1 MNKFI
6 VSIIITFNCFGTLPA
21 QSNVNPDISLIGTFN
36 TYTNFIKDSP
46 EYGKLN
52 FEIPSFELFIDGYLN
67 PYSRATANIAFED
80 GQFNAEEIYANI
92 VRGLPLDVQ
101 IKAGKYLVGF
111 GKLNIAHPHTWPFLH
126 RPLFH
131 QIYFGEEGF
140 NDIGVDLS
148 FILPIEDFYT
158 TLDLG
163 IYKGDAIAINTGGED
178 SDPYNVRGNSPIFVG
193 RLGSFFS
200 IGDFSNLDFGLS
212 SSYGNYAKSSF
223 YFPEEGEI
231 SNQMLTYLYGGI
243 DFKFKYKPDSYTSL
257 VIQGEAILNHRDV
270 IRGLTNETVVNKIN
284 TYGAFI
290 YFDYQFL
297 KQFSVGTKYDF
308 TYGVIGDEPYLNTLA
323 NDDLNKTQGIE
334 YWIGYY
340 PIEET
345 LALRLDVQH
354 LFFDL
359 DDNMEREPETTITL
373 QLLFSL
379 GPHKAHQ
386 F

>member
-1 MNKFI
+1 MSKRLIFYFI
-6 VSIIITFNCFGTLPA
+6 LFNSITFA
-21 QSNVNPDISLIGTFN
+21 QSNVNPDISLIGKFN
-36 TYTNFIKDSP
+36 TFTNFNKDTP

-52 FEIPSFELFIDGYLN
+52 FDIPSFELFIDGYLN
-67 PYSRATANIAFED
+67 PYARATANIAFED
-80 GQFNAEEIYANI
+80 GTFNAEEIYANI

-101 IKAGKYLVGF
+101 IKAGKYLLGF
-111 GKLNIAHPHTWPFLH
+111 GKLNLAHPHSWPFID

-131 QIYFGEEGF
+131 QVYFGPEGF
-140 NDIGVDLS
+140 NDIGINLS
-148 FILPIEDFYT
+148 FILPTEDFYT

-163 IYKGDAIAINTGGED
+163 VYKGDAITNNTGGED
-178 SDPYNVRGNSPIFVG
+178 ADDNEVRGNSPIFVG

-200 IGDFSNLDFGLS
+200 MGDFTNLDLGLS
-212 SSYGNYAKSSF
+212 GSYGNYAKSSF
-223 YFPEEGEI
+223 YIPDSIDLASE
-231 SNQMLTYLYGGI
+231 MLTYLYGGI
-243 DFKFKYKPDSYTSL
+243 DFKFKYKPDSYSSL
-257 VIQGEAILNHRDV
+257 VIQGEGLLNHRDV
-270 IRGLTNETVVNKIN
+270 IRGTDLEPVIESIS

-297 KQFSVGTKYDF
+297 KQFSVGAKYDF
-308 TYGVIGDEPYLNTLA
+308 TNGIIGDEPSIKTLA
-323 NDDLNKTQGIE
+323 NDNVNSTHGIS

-345 LALRLDVQH
+345 LAIRLGAQH
-354 LFFDL
+354 LIFDL
-359 DDNMEREPETTITL
+359 KDNLEKDTETTITL

>member
-1 MNKFI
+1 MFKK
-6 VSIIITFNCFGTLPA
+6 IIYCLLIINSMIFS

-36 TYTNFIKDSP
+36 TFTNFIKDTP

-52 FEIPSFELFIDGYLN
+52 FEMPSFELYIDGYLN
-67 PYSRATANIAFED
+67 PFARATANIAFE
-80 GQFNAEEIYANI
+80 GGHFHVEEIYANI

-111 GKLNIAHPHTWPFLH
+111 GKLNLVHPHAWPFIN
-126 RPLFH
+126 RPLFQ

-140 NDIGVDLS
+140 NDIGVNLS

-163 IYKGDAIAINTGGED
+163 VYKGDAISNNTGGED
-178 SDPYNVRGNSPIFVG
+178 SDPFDVRGNGPIFVG

-200 IGDFSNLDFGLS
+200 IGDFSNLDVGLS

-223 YFPEEGEI
+223 YIPDSVGF
-231 SNQMLTYLYGGI
+231 SNKKLTYLYGGV

-257 VIQGEAILNHRDV
+257 VIQGEGILNHRDV
-270 IRGLTNETVVNKIN
+270 IKENESEITIGSVT

-290 YFDYQFL
+290 YFDYQFF
-297 KQFSVGTKYDF
+297 KQFSVGAKYDF
-308 TYGVIGDEPYLNTLA
+308 TYGVIGDEPSINTLA
-323 NDDLNKTQGIE
+323 NDDINKTQGIE

-345 LALRLDVQH
+345 LALRLDTQH

-359 DDNMEREPETTITL
+359 RDNLKKDPETTITL
-373 QLLFSL
+373 QLIFSL

>member
-1 MNKFI
+1 MLKKMIYYI
-6 VSIIITFNCFGTLPA
+6 VLFNALTFA

-36 TYTNFIKDSP
+36 TFTNFNEGAP

-67 PYSRATANIAFED
+67 PYARATANIAFED
-80 GQFNAEEIYANI
+80 GKFNAEEVYANI

-101 IKAGKYLVGF
+101 IKAGKYLLGF
-111 GKLNIAHPHTWPFLH
+111 GKLNLIHPHAWPFIN

-131 QIYFGEEGF
+131 QVYFGAEGL
-140 NDIGVDLS
+140 NDIGVNFS
-148 FILPIEDFYT
+148 FILPTDNFYT

-163 IYKGDAIAINTGGED
+163 VYKGDAITNNTGGED
-178 SDPYNVRGNSPIFVG
+178 ADVNEVRGNSLIFVG

-212 SSYGNYAKSSF
+212 GSYGNYAKPSF
-223 YFPEEGEI
+223 YVPDSIGF
-231 SNQMLTYLYGGI
+231 SSVMLHYFYGGM

-257 VIQGEAILNHRDV
+257 VVQGEGIINHRDV
-270 IRGLTNETVVNKIN
+270 IRGTDFEPVIESIN
-284 TYGAFI
+284 TFGGFI

-297 KQFSVGTKYDF
+297 KQFSVGLKYDF
-308 TYGVIGDEPYLNTLA
+308 TYGIIGDEPSFNTLA
-323 NDDLNKTQGIE
+323 NDDMNKTNGIE
-334 YWIGYY
+334 YWVGYY

-345 LALRLDVQH
+345 LALRLVAQN

-359 DDNMEREPETTITL
+359 ADNLKKDAETTITL
-373 QLLFSL
+373 QLIFSL